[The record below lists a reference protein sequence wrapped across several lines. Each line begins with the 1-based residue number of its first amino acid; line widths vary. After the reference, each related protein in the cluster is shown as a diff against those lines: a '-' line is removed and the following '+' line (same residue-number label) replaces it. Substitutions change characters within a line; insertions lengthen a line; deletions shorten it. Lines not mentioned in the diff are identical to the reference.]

1 MVKVTMY
8 DPPGGWKYGFPKPYS
23 PSNPLEKIRDTLVRD
38 GYREDPD
45 FAAEHCRFWHVSEDC
60 VDSSDTAARLAVEGC
75 SLTPDEEAEIV
86 ADINSGRFPYLLPA
100 PANDNKSRG
109 PYITTYT
116 GRFYFNDPRPE
127 DFEIEDIAHSLAMTR
142 RYSGHGKREYT
153 TAEHSVH
160 IYRWL
165 TEQAEDADTRL
176 AGLLHDA
183 PEALSGFGDA
193 ASPRKKECPHIASA
207 EFWIWKDAIAPK
219 FGLPIEMPDAVHE
232 ADRRICA
239 DEMAQNLWEVDPNV
253 GQPLGIELEFWDFEW
268 AKAEFLCA
276 FREIQRVRKQWR
288 RVG

>member
-1 MVKVTMY
+1 MLRYEVGRIEYAPNY
-8 DPPGGWKYGFPKPYS
+8 DLCWDSVARRYVERSDEDHEAMETFGIY
-23 PSNPLEKIRDTLVRD
+23 
-38 GYREDPD
+38 GYRERPVD
-45 FAAEHCRFWHVSEDC
+45 FKRLTDVGERIAEVRRS
-60 VDSSDTAARLAVEGC
+60 
-75 SLTPDEEAEIV
+75 
-86 ADINSGRFPYLLPA
+86 
-100 PANDNKSRG
+100 ANDNKSRG

-193 ASPRKKECPHIASA
+193 ARPRKKECPHIASA

-219 FGLPIEMPDAVHE
+219 FGLPIGMPEAVHE

-253 GQPLGIELEFWDFEW
+253 GQPLGIELEFWDFGR

-276 FREIQRVRKQWR
+276 FREIQRVRGQWM